1 MLKYHKGDLFS
12 TSDPI
17 IAHGCNSMGVMGSG
31 VAKIIRSK
39 YPGAYDIYSKSLRA
53 LGTNIIYHHFDKII
67 VNMITQERYGRD
79 ITERYV
85 SYDAI
90 DSCFKHLIEWMIKF
104 NYKTVSIPKI
114 GAGLGNGNWNIISE
128 IIEFHSG
135 NITINVWEL

>member
-12 TSDPI
+12 TPDPI

-39 YPGAYDIYSKSLRA
+39 YPGAHDIYSKSPKA
-53 LGTNIIYHHFDKII
+53 LGTNIIYQHSDKII

-79 ITERYV
+79 VTERYV
-85 SYDAI
+85 SYDAV
-90 DSCFKHLIEWMIKF
+90 DSCFKHLIEWMTEF
-104 NYKTVSIPKI
+104 NYKSVSIPKI
-114 GAGLGNGNWNIISE
+114 GAGLGNGNWDIISG
-128 IIEFHSG
+128 IIGSHSG